1 MEKSILTFKES
12 ADKTLA
18 CLEILID
25 ALDDFISSE
34 EEQRKVFD
42 NIPSL
47 TSRRFLNEEGVMNEW
62 LNIIRA
68 LYNKR
73 AFAHSIINPHELRL
87 FNGLSFG
94 TNLLGAISI
103 SAPMIGP
110 SHTIQIKGLNTNLR
124 LSSYWAELINAAHDK
139 GFPQKR
145 YDELIEEG
153 VAALFAVATFV
164 RRAAS
169 GLLSEIKLYSEHPLS
184 APLSILT
191 LITGGRPPRR
201 PVISGMGFEE
211 MVVNYNRSYPLNIP
225 GQEIGSLRQ
234 ESIDD
239 KNKLV
244 DIEAFAMGLIK
255 NGIILNCQYMVPFRA
270 EKIFN
275 IERPEYDALSRV
287 SFSTPLPTSF
297 YDKYNTI
304 YYLCSEPYR
313 YVASLYELSTGFKI
327 SYLVLSERP
336 FVWDYESD
344 KNVAKTMRTIYKDSL
359 RDDIIGTAEKNIEMC
374 KVYFPCSLILDEDFI
389 AEQLQ
394 A

>member
-1 MEKSILTFKES
+1 MEKSILSFKES

-18 CLEILID
+18 CLEILIG
-25 ALDDFISSE
+25 ALDDFTNSE

-42 NIPSL
+42 NISSL
-47 TSRRFLNEEGVMNEW
+47 GSRRFLNEEGIMNEW
-62 LNIIRA
+62 LNIIKV

-73 AFAHSIINPHELRL
+73 AFDHSIINPHELRL
-87 FNGLSFG
+87 FNDTSFG

-103 SAPMIGP
+103 SAPIIGP
-110 SHTIQIKGLNTNLR
+110 SHIIQIKGFNANLR
-124 LSSYWAELINAAHDK
+124 LSSYWAELIRA
-139 GFPQKR
+139 GLPQKR
-145 YDELIEEG
+145 QDELIEEG
-153 VAALFAVATFV
+153 IAALSSIAIFV
-164 RRAAS
+164 RRATS
-169 GLLSEIKLYSEHPLS
+169 GLITEIELYSEHPLS

-191 LITGGRPPRR
+191 LITGGIPPRR
-201 PVISGMGFEE
+201 PVFSSMGFEE

-244 DIEAFAMGLIK
+244 DIEAFAMGLIE
-255 NGIILNCQYMVPFRA
+255 NDIILNCQHMVPFRA

-275 IERPEYDALSRV
+275 IERPKYDALNRV
-287 SFSTPLPTSF
+287 SFSTPLLTSF
-297 YDKYNTI
+297 YYKYNTI

-336 FVWDYESD
+336 SVWGYESD
-344 KNVAKTMRTIYKDSL
+344 KSVAKTIRTTYKDSL

-374 KVYFPCSLILDEDFI
+374 KVYFPCSLILNEDFI
-389 AEQLQ
+389 SGAITG
-394 A
+394 

>member
-1 MEKSILTFKES
+1 MEKSILSFKES

-42 NIPSL
+42 NISSL
-47 TSRRFLNEEGVMNEW
+47 GSRHFLNEEGIMNEW

-73 AFAHSIINPHELRL
+73 AFAHPIINPHELRL
-87 FNGLSFG
+87 FNGASFG
-94 TNLLGAISI
+94 TNLLGTISI
-103 SAPMIGP
+103 SAPIIGP
-110 SHTIQIKGLNTNLR
+110 SHIIQIKGLNANLR
-124 LSSYWAELINAAHDK
+124 LSSYWAELIRT
-139 GFPQKR
+139 GLPQKR

-169 GLLSEIKLYSEHPLS
+169 GLLTEIKLYSEHPLS

-191 LITGGRPPRR
+191 LITGGIPPRR
-201 PVISGMGFEE
+201 PVFSSMGFEE

-225 GQEIGSLRQ
+225 GQEIGRLRQ

-244 DIEAFAMGLIK
+244 DIEAFAMGLIE
-255 NGIILNCQYMVPFRA
+255 NNIILNCQHMVPFRA

-297 YDKYNTI
+297 YDKYNSSI

-313 YVASLYELSTGFKI
+313 YVASLHQSSTYFKET
-327 SYLVLSERP
+327 SYLVLSELI
-336 FVWDYESD
+336 WGYESD
-344 KNVAKTMRTIYKDSL
+344 KSVAKTIRTTYKDSL

-374 KVYFPCSLILDEDFI
+374 KVYFPCSLILNEDFI
-389 AEQLQ
+389 SGAITG
-394 A
+394 

>member
-1 MEKSILTFKES
+1 MEKSILSFKES

-25 ALDDFISSE
+25 ALEDFISSE
-34 EEQRKVFD
+34 EEQRKIFD
-42 NIPSL
+42 NISSL
-47 TSRRFLNEEGVMNEW
+47 TSRRFLNEEGIMNEW
-62 LNIIRA
+62 LNTIRA

-73 AFAHSIINPHELRL
+73 AATNSIINPHELIL

-94 TNLLGAISI
+94 NNLLGAISI

-110 SHTIQIKGLNTNLR
+110 LHAIQIKGLNSNLI

-139 GFPQKR
+139 GR

-153 VAALFAVATFV
+153 IAALFAVATFV

-191 LITGGRPPRR
+191 LITGGIPPRR
-201 PVISGMGFEE
+201 PVFSSMGFEE

-255 NGIILNCQYMVPFRA
+255 NDIILNCQYMVPFRA

-297 YDKYNTI
+297 YDKYNSSI

-313 YVASLYELSTGFKI
+313 YVASLHQSSTYFKET
-327 SYLVLSERP
+327 SYLVLSEP
-336 FVWDYESD
+336 FLWGYENDDS
-344 KNVAKTMRTIYKDSL
+344 VAKTIRTIYKDSL

-389 AEQLQ
+389 SEAITG
-394 A
+394 